1 MKVKDLIQALLLCS
15 PDADIELSVDFEK
28 GGKLMAVEHAVI
40 ARREQIDPTDVG
52 CVYLHNTKDDLI
64 GEETLLDGNL
74 FIT

>member
-15 PDADIELSVDFEK
+15 PDADIEFSIDWEQ
-28 GGKLMAVEHAVI
+28 GGELVAVEHSVI
-40 ARREQIDPTDVG
+40 ARREQIDPNDVG

-64 GEETLLDGNL
+64 NEKSLLDGNL